1 LSPDVWLPGSAEPSL
16 DDFVARVLR
25 RIAGYGETHEA
36 DKTHVEVELGDG
48 ERFTLRSLSSE
59 PGYGFLTLCVHSGEG
74 EAEEL
79 IVPSARSGG
88 SRSDQQT
95 KPAARASPCLK
106 RGEGPETAAWVPT
119 LREMSAPA
127 AVWRGLA
134 LPQNR
139 ALRTGGT
146 C

>member
-25 RIAGYGETHEA
+25 RIAGYGGSHEA

-59 PGYGFLTLCVHSGEG
+59 PGYGFLTLSVHSAEG

-79 IVPSARSGG
+79 IVPVGAIRRISLG
-88 SRSDQQT
+88 
-95 KPAARASPCLK
+95 PAD
-106 RGEGPETAAWVPT
+106 ETRRP
-119 LREMSAPA
+119 
-127 AVWRGLA
+127 GFA
-134 LPQNR
+134 LPQER
-139 ALRTGGT
+139 
-146 C
+146 